1 MPELILCNSV
11 TNQKLTYVIKL
22 KSVIGTNQE
31 FSSIFA
37 YQSHFYSNSVAID
50 FQKVSMLRHFQRF
63 HRFLNRN
70 LSYDVIVIG
79 GGHAGT
85 EAAAGSAR
93 LGARTLLVTQ
103 KLATI
108 GAMSCNPSFGG
119 IGKGHIMRE
128 VDALGGVLCRVCD
141 TSGVNFRVIN
151 TSHGPAVWGLRAQ
164 IDRDLYSAGVQR
176 VLNSQS
182 NLEILEATVED
193 LELELNPLTSKL
205 RIKSV
210 VLGNG
215 QQINTGKVNKHKQT
229 NNSLRISFAVP
240 V

>member
-1 MPELILCNSV
+1 MIS
-11 TNQKLTYVIKL
+11 
-22 KSVIGTNQE
+22 
-31 FSSIFA
+31 
-37 YQSHFYSNSVAID
+37 
-50 FQKVSMLRHFQRF
+50 KVSRF
-63 HRFLNRN
+63 NPVLNRNYNRN

-93 LGARTLLVTQ
+93 IGARTLLVTQ
-103 KLATI
+103 QLSKI

-128 VDALGGVLCRVCD
+128 VDAMGGVSCRVCD
-141 TSGVNFRVIN
+141 LSGVNFRVIN

-164 IDRDLYSAGVQR
+164 IDRHLYSSGIQR
-176 VLNSQS
+176 ALRDQS
-182 NLEILEATVED
+182 NLEIIEATVED
-193 LELELNPLTSKL
+193 LELEPDPVSSKL

-215 QQINTGKVNKHKQT
+215 QQINTGKVNKQT
-229 NNSLRISFAVP
+229 
-240 V
+240 